1 MILAVAADACVSCS
15 PANSSLNADLAL
27 FFAFFSL
34 MGGLAGLAA
43 ASASAG
49 AGSAGASAPPGPG
62 GVPNVAPSTGVP
74 HGARPQPG
82 AGASSVTRNPDGS
95 LDLTF
100 PDGRSMH
107 LPQSHSTQYF
117 NNEYA
122 YDGNYTAHEYP
133 GGETHEYA
141 HGPIVTR
148 FSDGSWIGSSP
159 DGTWWTKASD
169 HAPQIFHDRDGTV
182 INKAF
187 GDSPAGKP
195 GGLSG
200 SVNDGEGRTSSGTV
214 PAGHE
219 PSGSTGSVPWDD
231 PL

>member
-1 MILAVAADACVSCS
+1 MILAAAVDACVSCS

-43 ASASAG
+43 AASASAG
-49 AGSAGASAPPGPG
+49 AGSAGASAPSGPG
-62 GVPNVAPSTGVP
+62 SVPNAAPSAGVP
-74 HGARPQPG
+74 HGANPPPG
-82 AGASSVTRNPDGS
+82 AGTSSATRNPDGS

-107 LPQSHSTQYF
+107 LPHSHSTQYF
-117 NNEYA
+117 SNEYA
-122 YDGNYTAHEYP
+122 YGNYTAHEYP
-133 GGETHEYA
+133 GGETREYSD
-141 HGPIVTR
+141 GTIMTR
-148 FSDGSWIGSSP
+148 FSDGTWIGSSP
-159 DGTWWTKASD
+159 DGTWWTKARD
-169 HAPQIFHDRDGTV
+169 DAAPIFHVRDGSV
-182 INKAF
+182 INTAF
-187 GDSPAGKP
+187 GHSPAGKP

-214 PAGHE
+214 PAGQE
-219 PSGSTGSVPWDD
+219 PDGSTGSVPWDD